1 MERKAATI
9 LTNRSIRPE
18 IGNIYTLEQ
27 AEEALND
34 VASHHS
40 QGKVIIQL

>member
-1 MERKAATI
+1 MLKTRK
-9 LTNRSIRPE
+9 IRPE

-34 VASHHS
+34 VTSHHS